1 MTPRPREGRGG
12 EGWVEERKRKWRR
25 GGEEWDGTMRVI
37 RMGKKRRASVEQR
50 RNEEER
56 IGYTIG

>member
-1 MTPRPREGRGG
+1 
-12 EGWVEERKRKWRR
+12 
-25 GGEEWDGTMRVI
+25 MRVI